1 MDFRIINDET
11 LPKIMELWDYCFEK
25 NDTPFFKWYFN
36 EYCLKENMVLG
47 GFDEKSE
54 DRGKTG
60 IKCAEGCKFFVKA
73 AQRK

>member
-36 EYCLKENMVLG
+36 EYCLKENMVHL
-47 GFDEKSE
+47 DMVKSSP
-54 DRGKTG
+54 TSL
-60 IKCAEGCKFFVKA
+60 I
-73 AQRK
+73 

>member
-47 GFDEKSE
+47 GFDENP
-54 DRGKTG
+54 
-60 IKCAEGCKFFVKA
+60 AN
-73 AQRK
+73 